1 MKGSHRKLVTGSRTP
16 YRQGRKRD
24 TCMASAEGKGSDQ
37 LGTCDPE
44 RGIGKVRTLPGEPAV
59 KSQIG
64 PHCPGV
70 QQGKDES
77 LGWLWG
83 CWD

>member
-1 MKGSHRKLVTGSRTP
+1 
-16 YRQGRKRD
+16 
-24 TCMASAEGKGSDQ
+24 MASAEGKGSDQ

-44 RGIGKVRTLPGEPAV
+44 RGIGEVGTLPGEPAV

-70 QQGKDES
+70 QQGKDAGLVVGL
-77 LGWLWG
+77 LGLTG
-83 CWD
+83 GLPHGEQRFHLRGVCP